1 MVNKL
6 IIFTRLNMMRLFFL
20 SVFFFFGTGFAIG
33 QKHAYIDSDYILS
46 LMPEYTEAK
55 DKLDRLAKR
64 WTTEIED
71 TYAAIK
77 KKRDNFNREEV
88 LLPEE
93 EKVKTAISAQSASTA
108 VTAEEAAQKAAPELE
123 RATSAARRAEAAED
137 DQHRSMMKTI
147 RTLSKE
153 QLKTLQRKL
162 EKALD
167 MENAN
172 EAPAKE
178 SI

>member
-1 MVNKL
+1 
-6 IIFTRLNMMRLFFL
+6 MMRLFFL

-93 EKVKTAISAQSASTA
+93 EKVKRKQEIDTLE
-108 VTAEEAAQKAAPELE
+108 VEARQIQTMRFGVSGDYFQKRQELIKPIQD
-123 RATSAARRAEAAED
+123 RVFEA
-137 DQHRSMMKTI
+137 MKTVA
-147 RTLSKE
+147 SKKNYTFVFDKAN
-153 QLKTLQRKL
+153 QSNLVYANSKYDISKLILKELGIKI
-162 EKALD
+162 K
-167 MENAN
+167 
-172 EAPAKE
+172 
-178 SI
+178 